1 MPLGPGTKL
10 GPYVIDTLL
19 GAGGMGEVYKARD
32 SRLNRTVAIKI
43 LPELLSGNAEF
54 RDRFEREA
62 RLVAA
67 LSHPHVCV
75 LHDVGREG
83 PTAYLVM
90 EYLEGETLSTRLR
103 RGPLAI
109 TQALQIAVEVAE
121 ALAHAHQH
129 GIIHRDL
136 KPGNVMLTRSG
147 AKLLDFGLARTA
159 DGPAI
164 MSDASMAT
172 ATEPLTARGT
182 ILGTFRYMPP
192 EQLEGRRADARSDL
206 FAFGVLLYEALT
218 GVPPFKGDSSVAL
231 IGAILKD
238 TPPDP
243 SALRPDTPVVLDHIV
258 RRCLAKDPERRWQNA
273 ADLAAEIRWAADA
286 TAKLARPAEPPMRRL
301 GILWLIAGIVVGAAA
316 VLLSLWSVRGVRP
329 VPVLLPI
336 AGPPDTA
343 VQGIEI
349 APDGRRLVFAAAAA
363 GRSATLW
370 VSSTG
375 SVTPRSLE
383 GTDGAS
389 MPFWSPDSQTLGF
402 FADGRLKRVPAD
414 GGPVTMICAA
424 PFARGAVWTGH
435 SIVFSA
441 ALAMQVVVDTGGAP
455 APVPGMP
462 PGGSPRWPS
471 MLPDQRHFVYYEG
484 KGRSDLGGI
493 FVASLDGG
501 APIPI
506 LSDALRAIYVA
517 PGYLVYGSGATLLAQ
532 AFDARTFRKTGEPVA
547 IATDLWFDLT
557 ALGLVNASASSDG
570 SMLVYRTGG
579 EERTQLTWYSHLG
592 EIIRTVGDPA
602 TYMNVELSEK
612 PDRVLVSIADPR
624 NGHRAVSTMDLSDGK
639 WTRLSLGETDDD
651 LNPVFSPDGS
661 EIAFTS
667 TNEARTALYRRSA
680 TGGERTRITSDNKAR
695 FARAWSADGQRLIV
709 DALRIDKSVGTEVLT
724 LADGSSTPLEPA
736 DVEAWFGQISPNGKW
751 IAYSATKGTGR
762 FEIYVRPFPLTGAP
776 WQISAEGGLEPRW
789 RGDGRELYFISPD
802 QHIVAVAVDGSNGTI
817 RTDSAHSLF
826 QIRITR
832 ADRPDTLNH
841 YAVTSDGKQFLVA
854 AQPQR
859 SGAVAAAIAGWKALL
874 PGK

>member
-10 GPYVIDTLL
+10 GPYVIDAPL

-32 SRLNRTVAIKI
+32 SRLNRVVAIKI
-43 LPELLSGNAEF
+43 LPELLADNAEF

-90 EYLEGETLSTRLR
+90 EYLEGETLSARLR

-109 TQALQIAVEVAE
+109 AQALQIAVEVAE

-159 DGPAI
+159 EAEAI
-164 MSDASMAT
+164 VSDASMAT

-243 SALRPDTPVVLDHIV
+243 SALRPDTPLVLDHIV

-273 ADLAAEIRWAADA
+273 ADLAAELRWAADA
-286 TAKLARPAEPPMRRL
+286 TASAARPAEPRVSRL
-301 GILWLIAGIVVGAAA
+301 GILWLVVGVVVGAAA
-316 VLLSLWSVRGVRP
+316 VLFLPWFARVTRP

-343 VQGIEI
+343 TQGIEI
-349 APDGRRLVFAAAAA
+349 APDGRRMVFAAAAA
-363 GRSATLW
+363 GRPATLW
-370 VSSTG
+370 VTSTG

-389 MPFWSPDSQTLGF
+389 LPFWSPDSQNIGF

-414 GGPVTMICAA
+414 GGPVSMICAA

-441 ALAMQVVVDTGGAP
+441 ALAMQVVADTPGAP
-455 APVPGMP
+455 ALVPGVP
-462 PGGSPRWPS
+462 PGSTRWPS

-484 KGRSDLGGI
+484 KARSDLGGI

-506 LSDALRAIYVA
+506 VSDAQRAIYVA
-517 PGYLVYGSGATLLAQ
+517 PGYLVYGRGAALIAQ
-532 AFDARTFRKTGEPVA
+532 AFDAQTFRTTGDPVT

-557 ALGLVNASASSDG
+557 ALGLVNASASTDG
-570 SMLVYRTGG
+570 SMLVYRAGG
-579 EERTQLTWYSHLG
+579 EERTQLTWYS
-592 EIIRTVGDPA
+592 T
-602 TYMNVELSEK
+602 SW
-612 PDRVLVSIADPR
+612 R
-624 NGHRAVSTMDLSDGK
+624 NHR
-639 WTRLSLGETDDD
+639 
-651 LNPVFSPDGS
+651 N
-661 EIAFTS
+661 
-667 TNEARTALYRRSA
+667 
-680 TGGERTRITSDNKAR
+680 
-695 FARAWSADGQRLIV
+695 
-709 DALRIDKSVGTEVLT
+709 
-724 LADGSSTPLEPA
+724 
-736 DVEAWFGQISPNGKW
+736 
-751 IAYSATKGTGR
+751 
-762 FEIYVRPFPLTGAP
+762 
-776 WQISAEGGLEPRW
+776 RW
-789 RGDGRELYFISPD
+789 RSRDTHER
-802 QHIVAVAVDGSNGTI
+802 
-817 RTDSAHSLF
+817 
-826 QIRITR
+826 R
-832 ADRPDTLNH
+832 AL
-841 YAVTSDGKQFLVA
+841 
-854 AQPQR
+854 AQD
-859 SGAVAAAIAGWKALL
+859 
-874 PGK
+874 